1 MAGRKTN
8 VLTGGRARVKIGT
21 KTVGYVSGVSVNVDE
36 STVDIEV
43 LDEVT
48 KKEFAHVRHD
58 VDFSIN
64 YFRVSSTADNT
75 LIGLGI
81 SSDNV
86 TDVLKRATFDCE
98 FIDTGT
104 NTDNP
109 ESKTVVKLLD
119 CAFQGGSGSVDAR
132 GVWSGSMNFKAREA
146 KGL

>member
-1 MAGRKTN
+1 MAGNKAN
-8 VLTGGRARVKIGT
+8 VITGGRARVIIKGN
-21 KTVGYVSGVSVNVDE
+21 TVGYISGVNVNVDE

-64 YFRVSSTADNT
+64 YFRVNNKSKKVENT
-75 LIGLGI
+75 LESLELSTNSAPDI
-81 SSDNV
+81 
-86 TDVLKRATFDCE
+86 LKRATFDCE
-98 FIDTGT
+98 FIDVEGKGGTG
-104 NTDNP
+104 P
-109 ESKTVVKLLD
+109 IVKLLD